1 MARVVSS
8 LRCATVAV
16 GVAAGPAPLPL
27 PLTTATPPLPP
38 PPLLPLPLLGGAG
51 TLVVVR
57 VIVVVV
63 AVSTIFTKQQIFSVA
78 FFSNFYRFSF
88 LDNASRTCVSQ
99 TISNKTKPTRAAYGC
114 VSSRALSA
122 ARAWRSFALPI
133 YIALSLPLSLP
144 TCELSWWVAIVVII
158 VVVVVAAA
166 ARAPLPM
173 AVAKVLELWVEF
185 EDSTWLGLT
194 CFGLSWVD
202 LGVCVGS
209 FTWCLALAGLTS
221 TVCIVK
227 YIQYILMDLY
237 KYVPSE

>member
-1 MARVVSS
+1 M
-8 LRCATVAV
+8 
-16 GVAAGPAPLPL
+16 
-27 PLTTATPPLPP
+27 
-38 PPLLPLPLLGGAG
+38 
-51 TLVVVR
+51 
-57 VIVVVV
+57 
-63 AVSTIFTKQQIFSVA
+63 Q
-78 FFSNFYRFSF
+78 
-88 LDNASRTCVSQ
+88 
-99 TISNKTKPTRAAYGC
+99 
-114 VSSRALSA
+114 A
-122 ARAWRSFALPI
+122 ARALAKRYRTKLNLCAQLTAGSLLVLFLQRELGDLLLSLSI
-133 YIALSLPLSLP
+133 SLSLPLSLP

>member
-16 GVAAGPAPLPL
+16 GVAAGPATPPL

-38 PPLLPLPLLGGAG
+38 PPLLLLPLLGGAG

-63 AVSTIFTKQQIFSVA
+63 AVSTIFTNNKFTKL
-78 FFSNFYRFSF
+78 FLNFYRFSL

-122 ARAWRSFALPI
+122 ARAWRSLALP
-133 YIALSLPLSLP
+133 LSLSLP
-144 TCELSWWVAIVVII
+144 TCELSWWVAIVVI
-158 VVVVVAAA
+158 VVVIVAA

-185 EDSTWLGLT
+185 EDSSWLDLFWLVLSRFGRVCGQFHLMSCLGWANEHSMYSNVCLCGYTNIGPRIST
-194 CFGLSWVD
+194 CR
-202 LGVCVGS
+202 
-209 FTWCLALAGLTS
+209 
-221 TVCIVK
+221 
-227 YIQYILMDLY
+227 
-237 KYVPSE
+237 PSN